1 MRRTEALEP
10 SDREGVRT
18 EGASAVQPKA
28 AAAAAAANTQGTKSM
43 VHSMAEDS
51 GRGEASCDE
60 QPAPEAELNQLA
72 AKTEVESKDQC
83 QFLPLRSKGLSDA
96 AAMQLRRH

>member
-1 MRRTEALEP
+1 MALEP
-10 SDREGVRT
+10 SDGEGVQT

-28 AAAAAAANTQGTKSM
+28 AAAAAAAQETKSM

-60 QPAPEAELNQLA
+60 QPAPEAELNKLA
-72 AKTEVESKDQC
+72 ANTEVESKDQ
-83 QFLPLRSKGLSDA
+83 
-96 AAMQLRRH
+96 